1 MDERTLAFFPVFL
14 KLQSQACLVV
24 GGGEAALR
32 KARLLTRADAA
43 LTVVAPV
50 LCSGLDDLVR
60 QTGSRHLAEPFN
72 ERHLDGMRLVIA
84 ASGDEVDRQ
93 VAAAA
98 NARGIWVNVVDDLAH
113 STYITPAIVDR
124 SPLVIALS
132 SGGAVPMLAR
142 MMRARLE
149 SLIPAGWG
157 KVAQFAA
164 TFRKRVRE
172 RFSDDGERR
181 RFWETVLRGP
191 IAEDVFVGNLE
202 RARLEMERRL
212 DAVAEAPLGAVYL
225 VGVGPGTADL
235 LTFRALHLM
244 QKADVV
250 LYDRLGAEALLDWV
264 RRDAERIFVGKT
276 SGNHALDQSEIN
288 LLMVKLA
295 REGKQVLRL
304 KGGDPFIF
312 GRGGEEIETLAA
324 HGIAFEVVPG
334 VTAASGAS
342 AYAGIPLTHRDYA
355 QSVVFVTGHRQDGS
369 IALDWPM
376 LARPRQTVV
385 IYMGVGTSREIC
397 QALIAHGRSASCPA
411 AVVENAATARQR
423 VCISTLEKLPDELEI
438 HKIGSPALI
447 IVGEVVNLAG
457 KLAWFHPRDGG
468 EPDTIDATGPL
479 L

>member
-1 MDERTLAFFPVFL
+1 MEFFPVFL
-14 KLQSQACLVV
+14 KLQSQPCLLV
-24 GGGEAALR
+24 GGGESALR
-32 KARLLTRADAA
+32 KARLLARAGAA
-43 LTVVAPV
+43 LTVVAPE
-50 LCSGLDDLVR
+50 LCQGLHAFLKLNNGR
-60 QTGSRHLAEPFN
+60 YLAESFS
-72 ERHLDGMRLVIA
+72 ERHLEGVRLVVAATGSEEDLRVAEA
-84 ASGDEVDRQ
+84 AS
-93 VAAAA
+93 
-98 NARGIWVNVVDDLAH
+98 ARGIWVNIVDDLEH
-113 STYITPAIVDR
+113 SSYITPAIVDR

-132 SGGAVPMLAR
+132 SGGTVPMLAR
-142 MMRARLE
+142 LMRARLE

-164 TFRKRVRE
+164 TFRKRVRA
-172 RFSDDGERR
+172 RFDDDGERR
-181 RFWETVLRGP
+181 QFWESVLRGP

-212 DAVAEAPLGAVYL
+212 DVAAETVPRGAVYL

-264 RRDAERIFVGKT
+264 RRDAERIFVGK
-276 SGNHALDQSEIN
+276 SRSNHALDQAEIN
-288 LLMVKLA
+288 ALMVKLA
-295 REGKQVLRL
+295 QEGKQVLRL

-324 HGIAFEVVPG
+324 HGIPFEVVPG

-376 LARPRQTVV
+376 LTRPGQTVV
-385 IYMGVGTSREIC
+385 IYMGVGTAREIC
-397 QALIAHGRSASCPA
+397 QALIAHGRSAACPA
-411 AVVENAATARQR
+411 AVVEQAATARQR
-423 VCISTLEKLPDELEI
+423 VGIATLETLPSEI
-438 HKIGSPALI
+438 ERMKIGSPALI